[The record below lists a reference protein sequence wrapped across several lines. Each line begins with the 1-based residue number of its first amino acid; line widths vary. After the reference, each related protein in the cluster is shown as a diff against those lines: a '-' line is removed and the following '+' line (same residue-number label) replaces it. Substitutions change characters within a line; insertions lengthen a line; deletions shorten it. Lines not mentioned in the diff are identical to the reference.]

1 MKITKSQLRQ
11 IIKEELD
18 KQYPPVI
25 ENKEYPPATKIES
38 KANMINDLI
47 SRSVIKMVMDG
58 ASADAIVE
66 QLERIAALAR
76 EISVKAKAL
85 PREQ

>member
-11 IIKEELD
+11 LVKEEFD
-18 KQYPPVI
+18 
-25 ENKEYPPATKIES
+25 KEYPPATKIES

-58 ASADAIVE
+58 ASTDAIVE

-85 PREQ
+85 PRE

>member
-11 IIKEELD
+11 LVKEEFD
-18 KQYPPVI
+18 
-25 ENKEYPPATKIES
+25 KEYPPATKIES
-38 KANMINDLI
+38 KANMISDLI

-66 QLERIAALAR
+66 QLENIAALAR

-85 PREQ
+85 PRE

>member
-11 IIKEELD
+11 LVKEEFD
-18 KQYPPVI
+18 
-25 ENKEYPPATKIES
+25 KEYPPSTKIES
-38 KANMINDLI
+38 KANMINNLI

-58 ASADAIVE
+58 ASSDAIVE

-85 PREQ
+85 PRE

>member
-11 IIKEELD
+11 LVKEEFD
-18 KQYPPVI
+18 
-25 ENKEYPPATKIES
+25 KEYPPSTKIES
-38 KANMINDLI
+38 RANMISDLI

-76 EISVKAKAL
+76 EISVKTKAL
-85 PREQ
+85 PRE

>member
-11 IIKEELD
+11 LVKEEFD
-18 KQYPPVI
+18 
-25 ENKEYPPATKIES
+25 KEYPPSTKIES

-58 ASADAIVE
+58 ASTDAIIE
-66 QLERIAALAR
+66 QLQRIAALAR

-85 PREQ
+85 PRE

>member
-11 IIKEELD
+11 LVKEEFD
-18 KQYPPVI
+18 
-25 ENKEYPPATKIES
+25 KEYPPSTKIES

-66 QLERIAALAR
+66 QLQRIAALAR

-85 PREQ
+85 PRE

>member
-11 IIKEELD
+11 LVKEEFD
-18 KQYPPVI
+18 
-25 ENKEYPPATKIES
+25 KEYPPSTKIES

-58 ASADAIVE
+58 ASTNAIVE
-66 QLERIAALAR
+66 QLQRIAALAR

-85 PREQ
+85 PRE

>member
-11 IIKEELD
+11 LVKEEFD
-18 KQYPPVI
+18 
-25 ENKEYPPATKIES
+25 KEYPPATKIES

-58 ASADAIVE
+58 ASTDAIVE
-66 QLERIAALAR
+66 QLQRIAALAR

-85 PREQ
+85 PRE

>member
-11 IIKEELD
+11 LVKEEFD
-18 KQYPPVI
+18 
-25 ENKEYPPATKIES
+25 KEYPPATKIES

-47 SRSVIKMVMDG
+47 SRSVINMVMDG

-66 QLERIAALAR
+66 QLQRIAALAR

-85 PREQ
+85 PRE

>member
-11 IIKEELD
+11 IIKEE
-18 KQYPPVI
+18 V
-25 ENKEYPPATKIES
+25 EKEYSPATKIES
-38 KANMINDLI
+38 RANMISDLI

-85 PREQ
+85 SRE

>member
-11 IIKEELD
+11 LVKEEFD
-18 KQYPPVI
+18 
-25 ENKEYPPATKIES
+25 KEYPPATKIES

-47 SRSVIKMVMDG
+47 SRSVIKMVEDG
-58 ASADAIVE
+58 ESTDAIVK
-66 QLERIAALAR
+66 QLQDIAALAR

-85 PREQ
+85 PKE